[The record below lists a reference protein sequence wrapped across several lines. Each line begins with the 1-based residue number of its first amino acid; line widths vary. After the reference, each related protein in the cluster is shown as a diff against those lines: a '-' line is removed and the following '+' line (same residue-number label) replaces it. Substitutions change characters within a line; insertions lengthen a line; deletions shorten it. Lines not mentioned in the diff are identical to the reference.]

1 MESKIQTWGIQACD
15 AYRLRLAANH
25 DAALLW
31 EWANDPVTR
40 KNSFDP
46 AAISWKAHAV
56 WFAEKLAS
64 PDCRIW
70 LLELAMI
77 PVGQIRFEC
86 SGADTAQIS
95 FSVAQDYRGKRLG
108 TLLLQAT
115 PSLAG
120 RELGVSCAEGITFIE
135 NLASQRAFF
144 KAGFTA
150 VGPATIAGRD
160 CMIFRRRG
168 LLKDDGVRR

>member
-1 MESKIQTWGIQACD
+1 MESKIQNGEIQPPG

-46 AAISWKAHAV
+46 AAISWKTHTV
-56 WFAEKLAS
+56 WFTEKLAS
-64 PDCRIW
+64 PNCRIW
-70 LLELAMI
+70 ILELAMI
-77 PVGQIRFEC
+77 PAGQIRYER

-95 FSVAQDYRGKRLG
+95 FSVAQGFRGKRLG

-120 RELGVSCAEGITFIE
+120 RELGVSCVEGVTFIE

-144 KAGFTA
+144 KAGFAAAGTA
-150 VGPATIAGRD
+150 SIAGRD
-160 CMIFRRRG
+160 CMIFRRLG
-168 LLKDDGVRR
+168 LWNDDGVRS